1 MIIMVAQLTIQHG
14 KEEKVRALFEEFNYT
29 LLEDESAWKRVVDK
43 CHEIRKKYPEGK
55 LIEIALSDAAYE
67 LEKIAKKRGR
77 RYE

>member
-1 MIIMVAQLTIQHG
+1 MISR
-14 KEEKVRALFEEFNYT
+14 EERKKLWELYPEVRELFEEFNYT
-29 LLEDESAWKRVVDK
+29 LLEDDAVWKRVVDK

>member
-1 MIIMVAQLTIQHG
+1 MISR
-14 KEEKVRALFEEFNYT
+14 EERKKLWELYPEVRALFEEFNYT

-55 LIEIALSDAAYE
+55 LIETALSDAAYE

-77 RYE
+77 GNE

>member
-14 KEEKVRALFEEFNYT
+14 KEEEVRALFEEFNYT

>member
-1 MIIMVAQLTIQHG
+1 MISR
-14 KEEKVRALFEEFNYT
+14 EERKKLWELYPEVRALFEEFNYT
-29 LLEDESAWKRVVDK
+29 LLEDDAAWKRVVDK